1 MIDWY
6 DIFKVFVPIFLT
18 FLINLYIRYKSS
30 CSEKN
35 KILFSTLEL
44 FEKILETDLFFLKSM
59 KNQNLDIVPF
69 ILQPLQIKFDTEL
82 CMRFFSYDLELKD
95 YLLQYLQMR
104 ECFRKQYVNGINKE
118 QLNEFTTYVNGLRV
132 KVRTDKQSLKF
143 QLKDEQSIPLLLK
156 RQTLQL
162 LYNLKSHLLVLFLL
176 FVALFFYKIYPMI
189 P

>member
-6 DIFKVFVPIFLT
+6 DMFKLFVPIFIT
-18 FLINLYIRYKSS
+18 CLINIYIGYKSS

-44 FEKILETDLFFLKSM
+44 FEKTLETDLFFLQSM
-59 KNQNLDIVPF
+59 KDKNLEITPF

-82 CMRFFSYDLELKD
+82 CVRFFNYNLELKY

-104 ECFRKQYVNGINKE
+104 EYLIKQYANGIDKK
-118 QLNEFTTYVNGLRV
+118 QLNEFTTYANGLRV
-132 KVRTDKQSLKF
+132 RVRTDKQSLKV

-156 RQTLQL
+156 RQILQI

-176 FVALFFYKIYPMI
+176 LVALFFYKLYPMI